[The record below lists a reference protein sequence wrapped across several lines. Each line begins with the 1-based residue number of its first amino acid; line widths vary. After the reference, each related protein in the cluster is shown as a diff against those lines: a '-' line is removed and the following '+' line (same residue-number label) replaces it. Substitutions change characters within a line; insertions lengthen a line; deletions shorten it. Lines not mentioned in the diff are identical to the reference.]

1 MLGGMAEFFAARLDG
16 YDEHM
21 RRDIDGAAAPGGLY
35 SVEVLKSW
43 DATSTLL
50 ARRGKAETDDK
61 GESI

>member
-35 SVEVLKSW
+35 LGGDPEKLGR
-43 DATSTLL
+43 DEHPAGP
-50 ARRGKAETDDK
+50 ARENRD
-61 GESI
+61 